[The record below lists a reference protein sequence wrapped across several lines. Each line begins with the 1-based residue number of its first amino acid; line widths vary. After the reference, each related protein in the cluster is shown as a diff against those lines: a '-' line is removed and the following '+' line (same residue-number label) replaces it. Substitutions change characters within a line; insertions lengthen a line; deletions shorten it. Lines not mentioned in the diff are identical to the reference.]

1 MERILHKK
9 AELLDFNFIDND
21 GEYITFCELFGENF
35 LYIRNETTII
45 IRIDLEKNL
54 KKFSADNMKDFL
66 LFYKELKSITL
77 NNEHIIKQLTPI
89 IISNKDF
96 DYFLELDIG
105 LNKQKKYKLSFSSSM
120 NAIKFNLNF
129 IDNL

>member
-1 MERILHKK
+1 MEKILHKK
-9 AELLDFNFIDND
+9 AELLHFNFIDND

-35 LYIRNETTII
+35 SYIKNETTII

-54 KKFSADNMKDFL
+54 KNFSADNMKDFL
-66 LFYKELKSITL
+66 LFYKELKSITF
-77 NNEHIIKQLTPI
+77 NNEHIIKQLTT
-89 IISNKDF
+89 IISNKNF
-96 DYFLELDIG
+96 DYFLKLDIG
-105 LNKQKKYKLSFSSSM
+105 LNKQKIYKLSFSSNM

>member
-1 MERILHKK
+1 MEKVLHKK
-9 AELLDFNFIDND
+9 AELLHFNFIDNN

-35 LYIRNETTII
+35 SYIKNETTII

-54 KKFSADNMKDFL
+54 KNFSADNMKYFL
-66 LFYKELKSITL
+66 LFYKELKSITF
-77 NNEHIIKQLTPI
+77 NNEHIIKQLTT
-89 IISNKDF
+89 IISNKNF
-96 DYFLELDIG
+96 DYFLKLDIG
-105 LNKQKKYKLSFSSSM
+105 LNKQKKYKLSFSSNM